1 MNLSRWRLSRQLNAV
16 GTGQLACYCF
26 CKKISGMQSWIIS
39 SSHLKNLQKL
49 WNATAFLYECFVF
62 AFRPSAIRFQVFE
75 KEDLALCHAFLHMYH
90 FHLRGDQLHIQFCNL
105 QDEALPKLRI
115 TTKAISPNISSRR
128 ARITSNAAMKK
139 LILGTWLNHTRNF
152 LLNRISGFT
161 RFARFASWPGRV

>member
-39 SSHLKNLQKL
+39 SSNLKNLQKL
-49 WNATAFLYECFVF
+49 WNATASLYECFVF
-62 AFRPSAIRFQVFE
+62 VLRPPAIRFKVFE
-75 KEDLALCHAFLHMYH
+75 KEDPPALCHAFLHMYH
-90 FHLRGDQLHIQFCNL
+90 FHLRWDQLHIQYCNH
-105 QDEALPKLRI
+105 QDEALTKLCI
-115 TTKAISPNISSRR
+115 STKAISPNISSRR

-152 LLNRISGFT
+152 LFNRISGFI
-161 RFARFASWPGRV
+161 SLSY